1 MFANRY
7 SNFWTLTM
15 CHNIISVS
23 ASYYSSPSA
32 GTFWIDLC
40 KQISNTSPIK
50 TDTEHKPYPISR
62 PNETFTLPMFSLSV
76 SVPIYVSVKY
86 LITSWRKLFLIF
98 SYSQQASEIL
108 SISNMFTTLFYYY
121 FFTTLIEYS
130 CSAAPNTR
138 SP

>member
-40 KQISNTSPIK
+40 KQISNTNPIK

-62 PNETFTLPMFSLSV
+62 PNETFTQPMSSLSV
-76 SVPIYVSVKY
+76 SLPIYVSVKY
-86 LITSWRKLFLIF
+86 LTISWRSFSSYFHTLSKLLKFSLYQICLLLFSTTIF
-98 SYSQQASEIL
+98 SLLLSNIL
-108 SISNMFTTLFYYY
+108 
-121 FFTTLIEYS
+121 

-138 SP
+138 SL